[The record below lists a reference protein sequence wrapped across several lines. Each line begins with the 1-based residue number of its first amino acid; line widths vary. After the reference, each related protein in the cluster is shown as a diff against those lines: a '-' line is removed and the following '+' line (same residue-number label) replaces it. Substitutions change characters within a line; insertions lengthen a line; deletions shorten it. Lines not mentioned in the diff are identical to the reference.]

1 MRPIQGN
8 YTITTDA
15 EEPVFI
21 HGSLKRHVSVMSFT
35 ASIGLMSIFAVD
47 FVDMIFIGMLGNA
60 ALAAAV
66 GYAGTV
72 LFFTTS
78 IAIGFS
84 IAAGSLVARA
94 LGAREAQEA
103 REYASSVLLIGVVLA
118 VFIAAAVFT
127 YAPVLIQLLG
137 ATGETHELATRFL
150 RIIVPSMPVMVIA
163 MVCSAVLR
171 AHGDAKRAM
180 YATLAAGVV
189 NAIIDPILIFGFKL
203 GLDGAALASVI
214 ARFTMLY
221 VAVMPV
227 IKKYDGLAMPTKD
240 SLRRDLAPVANIA
253 TPAVLA
259 NVATP
264 VGAALVTREMA
275 RYGTDAVAG
284 MAIIGR
290 LTPLAFAVL
299 FALSGA
305 VGPIIGQNFGARLF
319 DRVRGTF
326 SAAMQ
331 FIFVYV
337 VFVSLLL
344 YLLRAPIA
352 AAFDASGQTLMLLTL
367 FCGPLA
373 LVYFFNGIIFVGNAT
388 FNNLGHASYSTYI
401 NWGKNTIGT
410 WPFII
415 AGAYLGGAAGILIG
429 QAAGSVLFAIISL
442 WLSKKVMDNQDP
454 DKPKNPFE
462 PHRRF
467 HILHSRSH

>member
-1 MRPIQGN
+1 
-8 YTITTDA
+8 
-15 EEPVFI
+15 
-21 HGSLKRHVSVMSFT
+21 
-35 ASIGLMSIFAVD
+35 
-47 FVDMIFIGMLGNA
+47 
-60 ALAAAV
+60 
-66 GYAGTV
+66 
-72 LFFTTS
+72 
-78 IAIGFS
+78 
-84 IAAGSLVARA
+84 
-94 LGAREAQEA
+94 
-103 REYASSVLLIGVVLA
+103 
-118 VFIAAAVFT
+118 
-127 YAPVLIQLLG
+127 
-137 ATGETHELATRFL
+137 
-150 RIIVPSMPVMVIA
+150 
-163 MVCSAVLR
+163 
-171 AHGDAKRAM
+171 
-180 YATLAAGVV
+180 
-189 NAIIDPILIFGFKL
+189 
-203 GLDGAALASVI
+203 
-214 ARFTMLY
+214 MLY
-221 VAVMPV
+221 VAFMPV
-227 IKKYDGLAMPTKD
+227 IKKYAGLAVPTVD

-264 VGAALVTREMA
+264 VGAALVTKEMA

-290 LTPLAFAVL
+290 LTPVAFAVL

-331 FIFVYV
+331 FIFIYV

-352 AAFDASGQTLMLLTL
+352 AAFDASGLTLMLLTL